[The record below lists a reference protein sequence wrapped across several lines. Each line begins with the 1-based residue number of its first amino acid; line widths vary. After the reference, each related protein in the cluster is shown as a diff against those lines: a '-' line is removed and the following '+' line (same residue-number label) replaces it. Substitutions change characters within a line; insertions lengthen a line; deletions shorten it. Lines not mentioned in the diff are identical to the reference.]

1 MIGLVFVAIA
11 LALGSVGVNLLSSIP
26 HAILGVLLLFAGIEL
41 AILIRDVK
49 RADEI
54 FVVCLIAGIGLATT
68 NMGIAFGAGIV
79 VDRLIKWSKIQ
90 I

>member
-1 MIGLVFVAIA
+1 MIGLIFILIA
-11 LALGSVGVNLLSSIP
+11 LAFGTVGVVLFSSIP

-41 AILIRDVK
+41 AILVRDVK
-49 RADEI
+49 LKSDL
-54 FVVCLIAGIGLATT
+54 FVTVTIAGIGLATT

-79 VDRLIKWSKIQ
+79 IDQVIKRFKID